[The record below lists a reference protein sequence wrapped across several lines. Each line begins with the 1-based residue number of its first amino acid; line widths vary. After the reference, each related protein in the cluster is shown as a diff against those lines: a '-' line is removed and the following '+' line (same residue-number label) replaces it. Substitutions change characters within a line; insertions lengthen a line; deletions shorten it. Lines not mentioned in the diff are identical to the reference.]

1 MYITIDK
8 VKKHLN
14 IDADFLD
21 DDNYITSLIEV
32 AENVVERHIGYK
44 LSDKVE
50 ANDGCLPKGIEH
62 AMLLLIGH
70 FYNTRE
76 AVTFGT
82 GTELPLGY
90 NYLLDLFT
98 NLECWG

>member
-1 MYITIDK
+1 MFLSVEK
-8 VKKHLN
+8 CKKHLN
-14 IDADFLD
+14 IDLDFTE

-32 AENVVERHIGYK
+32 AENVVERHIGYNLAEK
-44 LSDKVE
+44 AD
-50 ANDGCLPKGIEH
+50 ANDGQLPKGLEH

-76 AVTFGT
+76 AVTFGSS
-82 GTELPLGY
+82 TELPLGY

-98 NLECWG
+98 NIEQWG

>member
-1 MYITIDK
+1 MYLTLDK
-8 VKKHLN
+8 AKKHLN
-14 IDADFLD
+14 IDTDFVD

-32 AENVVERHIGYK
+32 AENAVERHIGYK
-44 LSDKVE
+44 LSTMVE
-50 ANDGCLPKGIEH
+50 KNDGCLPKGLEH

-76 AVTFGT
+76 AVVFGS

-98 NLECWG
+98 NLEYWG

>member
-1 MYITIDK
+1 MYLNLED

-14 IDADFLD
+14 IDNDFIE

-44 LSDKVE
+44 LSDKAE
-50 ANDGCLPKGIEH
+50 ENNGSLPKGLEH
-62 AMLLLIGH
+62 AMLLMIGT
-70 FYNTRE
+70 FYNSRE
-76 AVTFGT
+76 SVTFGA

-98 NLECWG
+98 NLEYWG

>member
-1 MYITIDK
+1 MFLSVEK
-8 VKKHLN
+8 CKKHLN
-14 IDADFLD
+14 IDLDFTE

-44 LSDKVE
+44 LADKVE
-50 ANDGCLPKGIEH
+50 ENDGSLPKGLEH

-76 AVTFGT
+76 AVTFGSS
-82 GTELPLGY
+82 TELPLGY

-98 NLECWG
+98 NIEQWG

>member
-1 MYITIDK
+1 MYITVDK

-14 IDADFLD
+14 IDADFID

-50 ANDGCLPKGIEH
+50 ANDGCLPKGMEH

-76 AVTFGT
+76 AVTFGSSA
-82 GTELPLGY
+82 ELPLGY

-98 NLECWG
+98 NLGYWG

>member
-1 MYITIDK
+1 MFLSVEK
-8 VKKHLN
+8 CKKHLN
-14 IDADFLD
+14 IDLDFTE

-44 LSDKVE
+44 LIDKVE
-50 ANDGCLPKGIEH
+50 ANDGCLPKGLEH

-76 AVTFGT
+76 AVTFGSS
-82 GTELPLGY
+82 TELPLGY

-98 NLECWG
+98 NIEQWG